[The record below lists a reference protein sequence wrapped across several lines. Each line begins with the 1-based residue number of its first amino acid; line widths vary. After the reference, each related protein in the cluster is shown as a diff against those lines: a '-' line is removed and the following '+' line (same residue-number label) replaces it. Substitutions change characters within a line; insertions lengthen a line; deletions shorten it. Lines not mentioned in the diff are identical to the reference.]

1 MHNSKFKI
9 SFLAI
14 ATLCLSWGLAGC
26 GGEEEPAPAK
36 PAVVATKIKPSAPAP
51 KPAAPPPAAQA
62 PAKAAVPAAQAAT
75 GAKPPGAPE
84 EDAADVQNT
93 MAGIEKEAATGVATR
108 YQARLYHPEGKV
120 DPFENPFREQ
130 APEPTAPEAE
140 QEDPNKPERIRQ
152 TPLERIDLSQLT
164 LVGVIK
170 FPSGYKAIVEEQ
182 SGKGYVIKKGTYI
195 GTNYGQVT
203 EIQNDRIMIQE
214 KVKDYL
220 GKYKDQ
226 TSQLKLQKPL
236 GEN

>member
-14 ATLCLSWGLAGC
+14 ATLCLLWGVAGC
-26 GGEEEPAPAK
+26 GGEEETAPAQ
-36 PAVVATKIKPSAPAP
+36 PEVVATKIKTAVPKKAAPVQ
-51 KPAAPPPAAQA
+51 KPAAPQAKPAATD
-62 PAKAAVPAAQAAT
+62 KAAA
-75 GAKPPGAPE
+75 APE
-84 EDAADVQNT
+84 GDEASIAKTMEDIQ
-93 MAGIEKEAATGVATR
+93 KEAAAGAVSR
-108 YQARLYHPEGKV
+108 YQARLYQPEGKI
-120 DPFENPFREQ
+120 DPFADPFQKE
-130 APEPTAPEAE
+130 APQPAADEEE
-140 QEDPNKPERIRQ
+140 EEPNKPDRIRQ

-170 FPSGYKAIVEEQ
+170 FASGYKAIVEED
-182 SGKGYVIKKGTYI
+182 SGKGYMIKTGTYI

-203 EIQNDRIMIQE
+203 EIQDDRIVIKE

-220 GKYKDQ
+220 GKYQDK